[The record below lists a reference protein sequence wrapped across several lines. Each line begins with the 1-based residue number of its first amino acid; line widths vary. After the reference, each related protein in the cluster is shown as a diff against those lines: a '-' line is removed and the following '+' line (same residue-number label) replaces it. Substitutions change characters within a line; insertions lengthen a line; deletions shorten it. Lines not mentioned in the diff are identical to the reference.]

1 MKDIKI
7 AMHSA
12 YIPGSV
18 APYSDAI
25 RKLYKGI
32 KVYVS
37 VWNDSVDFKI
47 ITKSLKVSLWKRACE
62 PMKFLTFDDA
72 SLSVTCDFENEPK
85 NKCPHTLQ
93 FEKEVYDELKEN
105 IPVFMKECGA
115 KFEVCAEETKK
126 VLKF

>member
-1 MKDIKI
+1 MY
-7 AMHSA
+7 SA
-12 YIPGSV
+12 YISGSV

-62 PMKFLTFDDA
+62 PMKSLVFDDA
-72 SLSVTCDFENEPK
+72 NLSVTCDFENEPK